1 MDTLETLVEELKQNL
16 PTKEMTAPGDV
27 VVVAGM
33 EPQFVLFARVGNIE
47 RDTAKRDEWW
57 HVHLSFLSVPLQQV
71 VWTLRTEQMTGRELF
86 TMEGKPRFLKA
97 VDFSSRPATLS
108 AKEKVRRPPVLKR
121 IK

>member
-1 MDTLETLVEELKQNL
+1 MDTLETFVEELKQNL

-27 VVVAGM
+27 VVVAGVD
-33 EPQFVLFARVGNIE
+33 PKFVLFARVGNIE

-86 TMEGKPRFLKA
+86 TMDGKPRFIKA
-97 VDFSSRPATLS
+97 VDFSSRPTTLS
-108 AKEKVRRPPVLKR
+108 TSKTERRPPVLKR